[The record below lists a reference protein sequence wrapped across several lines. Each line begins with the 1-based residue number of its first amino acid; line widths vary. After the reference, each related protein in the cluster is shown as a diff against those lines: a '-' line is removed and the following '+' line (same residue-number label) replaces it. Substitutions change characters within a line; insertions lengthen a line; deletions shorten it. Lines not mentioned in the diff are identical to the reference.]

1 MAGATLTSKG
11 QVTIPKGIR
20 DLLGLEAGDQL
31 DFVVEGQA
39 RVVLRP
45 GNRDARGLRGLLHRP
60 RRRPVTLVEM
70 DAAILDQVRERK
82 KR

>member
-1 MAGATLTSKG
+1 MPGATLTSKG
-11 QVTIPKGIR
+11 QVTIPKVVR

-31 DFVVEGQA
+31 DFVLEDGT

-45 GNRDARGLRGLLHRP
+45 GNRDARGLKGLLHRP
-60 RRRPVTLVEM
+60 GRRPVSIRQM
-70 DAAILDQVRERK
+70 DEAIRRVHK

>member
-31 DFVVEGQA
+31 DFVVDGQA

-45 GNRDARGLRGLLHRP
+45 GNRDARGLRGLLQRP
-60 RRRPVTLVEM
+60 RQKPVTLAEM
-70 DAAILDQVRERK
+70 NAAILRQAGERK

>member
-1 MAGATLTSKG
+1 MPGATLTSKG
-11 QVTIPKGIR
+11 QVTIPKAVR

-31 DFVVEGQA
+31 DFVLEDGA

-45 GNRDARGLRGLLHRP
+45 GNRDARNLKGLLQRAG
-60 RRRPVTLVEM
+60 RRPVSIRQM
-70 DAAILDQVRERK
+70 DEAIRRAHK

>member
-11 QVTIPKGIR
+11 QVTIPKRIR

-31 DFVVEGQA
+31 DFVVEGET

-60 RRRPVTLVEM
+60 RSKPVTLAEM
-70 DAAILDQVRERK
+70 DAAIRNQGRARK
-82 KR
+82 R

>member
-45 GNRDARGLRGLLHRP
+45 GNRDARGLRGLLQRP
-60 RRRPVTLVEM
+60 RRTPVTLAEM
-70 DAAILDQVRERK
+70 EAAIRNQGRARK
-82 KR
+82 R

>member
-1 MAGATLTSKG
+1 MPGATLTSKG
-11 QVTIPKGIR
+11 QVTIPKAVR

-31 DFVVEGQA
+31 DFVVEGGA

-45 GNRDARGLRGLLHRP
+45 GNRDAAALKGLLHRP
-60 RRRPVTLVEM
+60 RRRPVTLRRME
-70 DAAILDQVRERK
+70 AAIHGAHD

>member
-1 MAGATLTSKG
+1 MPGATLTSKG
-11 QVTIPKGIR
+11 QVTIPKAVR

-31 DFVVEGQA
+31 DFVLEDGS

-45 GNRDARGLRGLLHRP
+45 GTRAARSLKGLLHRP
-60 RRRPVTLVEM
+60 GRRPVSIRQMNE
-70 DAAILDQVRERK
+70 AIRRTHK

>member
-60 RRRPVTLVEM
+60 RRKPVTLAKM
-70 DAAILDQVRERK
+70 DAAIRNQGRTRK
-82 KR
+82 R

>member
-1 MAGATLTSKG
+1 MPGATLTSKG
-11 QVTIPKGIR
+11 QVTIPKVVR

-31 DFVVEGQA
+31 DFVLEDGA

-45 GNRDARGLRGLLHRP
+45 GNRDARNLKGLLQRP
-60 RRRPVTLVEM
+60 GRRPVSIRRM
-70 DAAILDQVRERK
+70 DEAIRRANK

>member
-1 MAGATLTSKG
+1 MPGATLTSKG
-11 QVTIPKGIR
+11 QVTIPKTVR

-31 DFVVEGQA
+31 DFVLEDGT

-45 GNRDARGLRGLLHRP
+45 GNRDARGLKGLLRRP
-60 RRRPVTLVEM
+60 GRRPVSIRRM
-70 DAAILDQVRERK
+70 DEAIRRVHK

>member
-1 MAGATLTSKG
+1 MAAATLTSKG

-31 DFVVEGQA
+31 DFVVDGQA

-45 GNRDARGLRGLLHRP
+45 GNRDARGLRGLLQRP
-60 RRRPVTLVEM
+60 RRKPVTLAEM
-70 DAAILDQVRERK
+70 NAAILRQAGERK